1 MRAPSLKEYRTQLR
15 KAWRKARHSLGE
27 DSIHDLRVAARRVA
41 ASLLLLESVVG
52 EDRSSKARRGV
63 KRLTKKL
70 GPLRDIQVQIR
81 IVRTWRR
88 TIKIQRFENSLARA
102 ERQESNRVRDYLSQ
116 RRQKRILEQLKDF
129 EKDTATQLKDIMQAT
144 IQRRLQ
150 SALSVQRI
158 DLEAARRAMAPSDP
172 SSLHTVRRA
181 ARKLRYCL
189 EAAMETATVRQSELQ
204 RLRSFQTDF
213 GNKRDQQL
221 LASKFEEWQRK
232 GLRVG

>member
-144 IQRRLQ
+144 IQRRLGG
-150 SALSVQRI
+150 A
-158 DLEAARRAMAPSDP
+158 
-172 SSLHTVRRA
+172 
-181 ARKLRYCL
+181 
-189 EAAMETATVRQSELQ
+189 
-204 RLRSFQTDF
+204 
-213 GNKRDQQL
+213 G
-221 LASKFEEWQRK
+221 
-232 GLRVG
+232 